1 MNNNSMTLDQAK
13 SKVLD
18 MDNKTLEN
26 FVNQRIGNDS
36 ELANFARNELADR
49 NNLNAWQNGSL
60 INTDAINNLSLGD
73 LKRVAQNFRGCKMN
87 EYKVVFYNHNISDGY
102 IQVIRGILAK
112 SDNHAIE
119 KIMNTWNIYK
129 NWIISTSVIK
139 LNRSSK

>member
-1 MNNNSMTLDQAK
+1 MTLDQAK

-18 MDNKTLEN
+18 MNNKTLEN

-73 LKRVAQNFRGCKMN
+73 LKRVAQMLEHFPCLSAFPFKSFR
-87 EYKVVFYNHNISDGY
+87 F
-102 IQVIRGILAK
+102 
-112 SDNHAIE
+112 
-119 KIMNTWNIYK
+119 
-129 NWIISTSVIK
+129 
-139 LNRSSK
+139 

>member
-36 ELANFARNELADR
+36 ELSNFARNELADR
-49 NNLNAWQNGSL
+49 NNLNDWQNGSL

-73 LKRVAQNFRGCKMN
+73 LKRVAQMLEGVK
-87 EYKVVFYNHNISDGY
+87 
-102 IQVIRGILAK
+102 
-112 SDNHAIE
+112 
-119 KIMNTWNIYK
+119 
-129 NWIISTSVIK
+129 
-139 LNRSSK
+139 